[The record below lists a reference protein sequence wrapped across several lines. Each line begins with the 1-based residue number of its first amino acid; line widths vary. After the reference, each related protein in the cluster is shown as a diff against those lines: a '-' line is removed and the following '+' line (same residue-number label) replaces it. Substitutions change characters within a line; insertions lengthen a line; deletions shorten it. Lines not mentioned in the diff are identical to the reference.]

1 MQLET
6 GELTGF
12 WQEGNVDD
20 DDSDGY
26 KVIMISLTMLLSSI
40 SASYHASLPGDCFVP
55 RTILARITLGLKVH
69 LCLCF
74 KIIYF
79 ISGHIVKW
87 LEFPGE
93 CSEQRS
99 PVLSVIHCLLFV

>member
-1 MQLET
+1 
-6 GELTGF
+6 
-12 WQEGNVDD
+12 
-20 DDSDGY
+20 
-26 KVIMISLTMLLSSI
+26 MISLTMLLSSI
-40 SASYHASLPGDCFVP
+40 SARYHASLPGDCFVP
-55 RTILARITLGLKVH
+55 RTILVRITLELKVH

-93 CSEQRS
+93 CFLQRS
-99 PVLSVIHCLLFV
+99 RVLSVIHCLLFV